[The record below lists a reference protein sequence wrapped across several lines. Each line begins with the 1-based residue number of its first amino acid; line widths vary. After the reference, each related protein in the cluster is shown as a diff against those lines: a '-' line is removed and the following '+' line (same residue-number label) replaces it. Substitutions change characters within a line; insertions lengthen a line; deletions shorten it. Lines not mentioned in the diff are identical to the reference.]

1 MLVKLQGA
9 PLSTARLPW
18 SELNEPD
25 QHGQG
30 RGFGSGLK
38 FAGPG
43 SDTPGQ
49 AKGGTLY
56 EGQVWQLF
64 VKSLS
69 YSLKRLW
76 SMEV

>member
-38 FAGPG
+38 LTESG
-43 SDTPGQ
+43 SETQGQ
-49 AKGGTLY
+49 GRHP
-56 EGQVWQLF
+56 V
-64 VKSLS
+64 
-69 YSLKRLW
+69 
-76 SMEV
+76 